1 MSGGTALPTVDF
13 SEAKARLS
21 DLMTAV
27 VHDHQPRLVQRHRGK
42 EAMLLV
48 SSEDLARSLSS
59 FRFDSRVTLDQG
71 EVTVELERFGLLGFG
86 ESFES
91 AMGDLVTELRAY
103 ARRFFERW
111 AFYRETDRAEHWPW
125 LLRFALTPA
134 DRQVALLVEDSR
146 AIPDADRA
154 A

>member
-1 MSGGTALPTVDF
+1 MSGTSVLPTDDF

-42 EAMLLV
+42 ETMLLV

-59 FRFDSRVTLDQG
+59 FRFDPRVTLDQG

-86 ESFES
+86 ETFES
-91 AMGDLVTELRAY
+91 AMDDLAMELRAY

-111 AFYRETDRAEHWPW
+111 AFYCETDRAEHWPW

-146 AIPDADRA
+146 AIADDGRA